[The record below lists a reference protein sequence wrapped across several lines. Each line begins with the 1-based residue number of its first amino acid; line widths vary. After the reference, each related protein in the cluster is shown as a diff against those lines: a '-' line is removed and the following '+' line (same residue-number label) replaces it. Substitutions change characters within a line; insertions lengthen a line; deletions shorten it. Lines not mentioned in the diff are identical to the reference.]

1 MIWAQRCRAALV
13 GALAATCVTLV
24 PDAAL
29 ADPTNEEPTE
39 GMLEHRQRQIQI
51 LSEPQNHENFYGIS
65 KIRKTI
71 KPAIGQQS
79 A

>member
-39 GMLEHRQRQIQI
+39 GMLEPDYAAGLKAIEAKNDSQR
-51 LSEPQNHENFYGIS
+51 PG
-65 KIRKTI
+65 RDD
-71 KPAIGQQS
+71 
-79 A
+79 